1 MNREKTKF
9 YIHERYS
16 SPSRKNYDTNKV
28 VYNHFDEIWSIDLAY
43 FSDYKTSNN
52 RGFRYIFSIILIS
65 GKYLWAIP
73 LKKTNSQTITQE
85 FSKILT
91 TSKRS
96 PIKLE
101 ADRRAEFYNSIF
113 QNFLKRKII
122 QHYSTFTDKGP
133 SVVERV
139 IRTVRILSKK
149 PVFEKLNT
157 DWLSELQSVIKKYNK
172 TIHSSKK

>member
-1 MNREKTKF
+1 MNREQTKF
-9 YIHERYS
+9 YIHESYS
-16 SPSRKNYDTNKV
+16 SPPRKNYETNKI
-28 VYNHFDEIWSIDLAY
+28 VYNHFDEIWSIYLAD
-43 FSDYKTSNN
+43 FSDYKTSSN
-52 RGFRYIFSIILIS
+52 RGFRYIFVIIDIS
-65 GKYLWAIP
+65 GKYLWGIP

-85 FSKILT
+85 FSNILT

-101 ADRRAEFYNSIF
+101 ANRRAEFYNSIF
-113 QNFLKRKII
+113 QNFLKSEII
-122 QHYSTFTDKGP
+122 QHYSTFAVKGP

-149 PVFEKLNT
+149 PVFGKVNT